1 MPEVHASLLT
11 VASPDERKGQLM
23 KTVKYLLI
31 GGGMASGHA
40 AKQIRRQ
47 DSEGAILLVG
57 EESHVPYDRPPLSKE
72 FLRGEKPADKL
83 YFDSREFF
91 QEQNIE
97 LALGAP
103 IEKLDMSD
111 KTAFLKGSDEPI
123 AFDKALIATGGRP
136 VRLNLPGAD
145 LPGVYYLRTLN
156 DSTAI
161 NAVARE
167 GQRVVIIG
175 AGFIG
180 LEAAASLT
188 QMGLKVDVVETAPHI
203 WPRFADA
210 KLAALFQGYCAER
223 GVNFHTGE
231 MATEIR
237 GESRAS
243 LVVTRPEKELPCDFI
258 CVGVGLLPN
267 EELAKEAGLK
277 VGNGVIVN
285 EYLQSSH
292 PDIYA
297 AGDVANYFDP
307 IFEKQRRVEH
317 WGHAEY
323 CGQVAGLNMSGAN
336 TKYNLVTY
344 VWSDI
349 FDLHL
354 EFAGDETDHDQ
365 MLVRG
370 TMEKHPFTVLYL
382 RENRLTAYFAV
393 NIDSRE
399 FIPLKRLIQRK
410 IDLSGKEAQLQD
422 PGFSLRELL

>member
-1 MPEVHASLLT
+1 
-11 VASPDERKGQLM
+11 M

-31 GGGMASGHA
+31 GGGMASSHA

-47 DSEGAILLVG
+47 DSEGSVMLV
-57 EESHVPYDRPPLSKE
+57 EEEPHVPYDRPPLSKE
-72 FLRGEKPADKL
+72 FLRGEKPAGKL
-83 YFDSREFF
+83 YFDSKEFF

-103 IEKLDMSD
+103 VEKLDMSD
-111 KTAFLKGSDEPI
+111 KTAFLQGSDEPI
-123 AFDKALIATGGRP
+123 VFNKALIATGGRP
-136 VRLNLPGAD
+136 VRLA
-145 LPGVYYLRTLN
+145 LPGVYYLRSLD
-156 DSTAI
+156 DSAAI
-161 NAVARE
+161 SAAARE

-210 KLAALFQGYCAER
+210 KLAAFFQGYCSER
-223 GVNFHTGE
+223 GVTFHTGE
-231 MATEIR
+231 MVIEIR
-237 GESRAS
+237 GDNRAS
-243 LVVTRPEKELPCDFI
+243 LVVTRTEKEFSCDFV
-258 CVGVGLLPN
+258 CAGVGLLPN
-267 EELAKEAGLK
+267 EEVARDAGLK

-285 EYLQSSH
+285 EYMQSSH

-323 CGQVAGLNMSGAN
+323 SGQIAGLNMSGAN
-336 TKYNLVTY
+336 TKYNLVSY

-354 EFAGDETDHDQ
+354 EFAGDETNHDQ
-365 MLVRG
+365 MLIRG
-370 TMEKHPFTVLYL
+370 SMEKHPFTVLYL

-393 NIDSRE
+393 NTDAKD

-410 IDLSGKEAQLQD
+410 IDLSGKEARLQD
-422 PGFSLRELL
+422 PAFSLRDLL